1 MQPLPVGKGCPG
13 MQRLADLAFAVP
25 KERRNQA
32 HDAATGDRSDPDS
45 GVSGIVPKPWLASAA
60 KLWKFISAVV
70 ALASSGLVTFVWSKT
85 IDSSGQKTIHTL
97 PSSSEE
103 SQCTFT
109 SVQNRSRAPD
119 RGHQRQRKH
128 PKMAM
133 VRTEAL
139 RARGFPDC
147 QKRSNRGDNREV
159 SGILANTCEGI
170 KSTRA

>member
-1 MQPLPVGKGCPG
+1 MCNHNLLLQCNRCLLAKAVLGCSALQTWHLLCQRNVGIRHMMLQQGID
-13 MQRLADLAFAVP
+13 QTQIR
-25 KERRNQA
+25 
-32 HDAATGDRSDPDS
+32 
-45 GVSGIVPKPWLASAA
+45 VSGIVPKPWLASAA

-147 QKRSNRGDNREV
+147 QKRFQQRGQQGGQWDSRQH
-159 SGILANTCEGI
+159 L
-170 KSTRA
+170 

>member
-25 KERRNQA
+25 KERRTQA

-147 QKRSNRGDNREV
+147 QKRFQQRGQQGGQWDSRQH
-159 SGILANTCEGI
+159 L
-170 KSTRA
+170 